1 MSDDMFVNV
10 SLKIKKQIEQD
21 VVEPFRNELHLL
33 DDFVLSLRHFS
44 LLKPKR

>member
-21 VVEPFRNELHLL
+21 VVEPFKNELYLL
-33 DDFVLSLRHFS
+33 DDFVLSLRHCS